1 MTQAL
6 LDRWHALA
14 GRDAAA
20 DALGRDLVARWAEPH
35 RRYHDLV
42 HLARVLDGVDE
53 LAAEAADADVVR
65 YAAWFHDAVYG
76 VGGEGSVSDEQGSNE
91 PVSDEPGS
99 EPVSNEPV
107 SNEEASARLA
117 EERLPALGI
126 APKRIAEVARLVRL
140 TEGHRTAP
148 GDRDG
153 EVLCDADLA
162 VLGGGAEEYAR
173 YAAAIRSEYAQVPDE
188 LFRPGRAAVLRGLL
202 ELPRLFRTETAR
214 ARYEERART
223 NLAAEIKELSG

>member
-1 MTQAL
+1 MTQATGSARGL
-6 LDRWHALA
+6 LDRWRALA
-14 GRDAAA
+14 GGDAAA
-20 DALGRDLVARWAEPH
+20 DALGRELIARWSEPH
-35 RRYHDLV
+35 RRYHDPV

-53 LAAEAADADVVR
+53 LAAEASDADVAR
-65 YAAWFHDAVYG
+65 FAAWFHDAVYG
-76 VGGEGSVSDEQGSNE
+76 VAAGSPESG
-91 PVSDEPGS
+91 PA
-99 EPVSNEPV
+99 

-117 EERLPALGI
+117 EERLPALGL
-126 APKRIAEVARLVRL
+126 APERVAEVARLVRL
-140 TEGHRTAP
+140 TEGHRTEP

-173 YAAAIRSEYAQVPDE
+173 YAAAIRAEYAEVPDE

-214 ARYEERART
+214 ARYEERARA
-223 NLAAEIKELSG
+223 NLAAEIAELEG

>member
-1 MTQAL
+1 MTQGL
-6 LDRWHALA
+6 LARWHVLA
-14 GRDAAA
+14 GDDAVA
-20 DALGRDLVARWAEPH
+20 DALGRELVARWSEPH
-35 RRYHDLV
+35 RRYHDPG

-53 LAAEAADADVVR
+53 LAAEAGDADVVR

-76 VGGEGSVSDEQGSNE
+76 VAAGS
-91 PVSDEPGS
+91 
-99 EPVSNEPV
+99 PV
-107 SNEEASARLA
+107 SNEEASALLA

-126 APKRIAEVARLVRL
+126 AAERVAEVARLVRL
-140 TEGHRTAP
+140 TEGHRTGP

-173 YAAAIRSEYAQVPDE
+173 YTAAIRAEYAEVPDE

-214 ARYEERART
+214 ARYEERARA
-223 NLAAEIKELSG
+223 NLAAEIVELEG